1 MGGRLLRL
9 AHRDPHV
16 YVIDDFLSEGE
27 YAYFEQLID
36 QQYGKFRASY
46 TDESAAGAQYV
57 TESRTSAF
65 ISLRYVLKPAQ
76 R

>member
-27 YAYFEQLID
+27 YDYFEALID

-46 TDESAAGAQYV
+46 TDDSVAGAQFV

-65 ISLRYVLKPAQ
+65 ISLRCVVQLCL
-76 R
+76 